1 MYLDNDRRPTLTP
14 QLAFRVAII
23 GGIALVAFAVIFFRL
38 WYLQVLSGDK
48 YVAEAQNNQLRK
60 IKVQAPRGEI
70 VDREGRVL
78 VRNRVGLAVKITPDK
93 FPEDESERHELYRR
107 LGRVLDMRPGRVEKR
122 VDEQFEELPFSKAT
136 VKQDVER
143 AIVMYIEERKENF
156 RGVEVEPVFLREY
169 PHGEIGAHLFGYVG
183 EVTEEQLGDP
193 QYTGVELGDRV
204 GKAGIEAEY
213 DRFLRGQ
220 NGATQVQ
227 VDALGNLKKQL
238 SDIQP
243 RQGKQLRLSLDLD
256 VQRVGQ
262 AALSSGTGKGA
273 FAVLDVRNG
282 EVLALGSHPSFDPNL
297 FSRVVRE
304 SDYRRLTADEN
315 GAPLTNRAVSAGYPT
330 GSTFKLITATAAL
343 QEGFITPDTVQVD
356 GGSITVGGVTFK
368 NAGDA
373 VHGALALR
381 QALTVSSDVWFYL
394 LGQDMN
400 NTGDGQALQHWAR
413 RLGIGRQTGIDLPE
427 EAPGF
432 VPSKAWRDREHVEF
446 NRCVKRRNLTDAE
459 IYEGKCGFIDRPWS
473 VGDNINL
480 AVGQGDLQANPLQL
494 AVAYATVANAA
505 EGKGGKVLR
514 PRLGQRIENSLGQAE
529 QNLQAPTARRL
540 KIDRAN
546 ATAIMEGLNGAAN
559 GAGGTST
566 AVFGDFPIPIA
577 GKTGT
582 AEKGAGRADQSWYAA
597 LAPYPHPKY
606 AVVVTDEAGGFG
618 ADTAAPMARLIL
630 SELFNLNEDQLVEG
644 GGSPD

>member
-14 QLAFRVAII
+14 KLAFRVAIF
-23 GGIALVAFAVIFFRL
+23 GGIALAAFAVIFFRL

-78 VRNRVGLAVKITPDK
+78 VRNRVGLAVTITPDK
-93 FPEDESERHELYRR
+93 FPEAESERAELYRR
-107 LGRVLDMRPGRVEKR
+107 LGKLLDMRPRRIERR
-122 VDEQFEELPFSKAT
+122 VDEQFKELPFSKAT

-143 AIVMYIEERKENF
+143 PIVMYIAERKEDF
-156 RGVEVEPVFLREY
+156 RGVDVEPVFLREY
-169 PHGEIGAHLFGYVG
+169 PHGEVGAHLFGYVG
-183 EVTEEQLGDP
+183 EVTEQQLGDP

-227 VDALGNLKKQL
+227 VDAFGNLTRQL
-238 SDIQP
+238 SDIGAE
-243 RQGKQLRLSLDLD
+243 QGKQLRLSLDLD

-262 AALSSGTGKGA
+262 TALSSGTGKGA

-282 EVLALGSHPSFDPNL
+282 EVLALGSQPSFDPNL

-343 QEGFITPDTVQVD
+343 EEGFITPETVQID
-356 GGSITVGGVTFK
+356 SGSITVGDQEFK

-373 VHGALALR
+373 VNGAIALR
-381 QALTVSSDVWFYL
+381 QALTVSSDVFFYL

-400 NTGDGQALQHWAR
+400 NTGDGETLQQWAR

-427 EAPGF
+427 EGPGF
-432 VPSKAWRDREHVEF
+432 VPSEAWRDREHVKF
-446 NRCVKRRNLTDAE
+446 NRCVKRRKLTDAE

-480 AVGQGDLQANPLQL
+480 SVGQGDLQANPLQL
-494 AVAYATVANAA
+494 AVAYAAVAN
-505 EGKGGKVLR
+505 GGKVLR

-540 KIDRAN
+540 KIDPAN
-546 ATAIMEGLNGAAN
+546 SSAIMEGLNGAAN
-559 GAGGTST
+559 GPGGTST
-566 AVFGDFPIPIA
+566 AVFEGFPIPIA

-582 AEKGAGRADQSWYAA
+582 AEKGLGRADQSWYAA
-597 LAPYPHPKY
+597 LAPYPNPKY

-630 SELFNLNEDQLVEG
+630 AELFNLNESQLVAG
-644 GGSPD
+644 GGAPD

>member
-14 QLAFRVAII
+14 KLAFRVAIF
-23 GGIALVAFAVIFFRL
+23 GGIALAAFAVIFFRL

-78 VRNRVGLAVKITPDK
+78 VRNRVGLAVTITPDK
-93 FPEDESERHELYRR
+93 FPEAESERAELYRR
-107 LGRVLDMRPGRVEKR
+107 LGKLLDMRPRRIERRVN
-122 VDEQFEELPFSKAT
+122 EQFKELPFSKAT

-143 AIVMYIEERKENF
+143 PIVMYIAERKEDF
-156 RGVEVEPVFLREY
+156 RGVDVEPVFLREY

-183 EVTEEQLGDP
+183 EVTEQQLGDP

-227 VDALGNLKKQL
+227 VDAFGNLTRQL
-238 SDIQP
+238 SDIGAE
-243 RQGKQLRLSLDLD
+243 QGKQLRLSLDLD

-262 AALSSGTGKGA
+262 TALSSGTGKGA

-282 EVLALGSHPSFDPNL
+282 EVLALGSQPSFDPNL

-330 GSTFKLITATAAL
+330 GSTFKAITATAAL
-343 QEGFITPDTVQVD
+343 QEGFITPETVQID
-356 GGSITVGGVTFK
+356 SGSITVGDQEFK

-373 VHGALALR
+373 VNGAIALR
-381 QALTVSSDVWFYL
+381 QALTVSSDVFFYL

-400 NTGDGQALQHWAR
+400 NTGDGQALQKWAR

-427 EAPGF
+427 EGPGF
-432 VPSKAWRDREHVEF
+432 VPSEAWRDREHVKF
-446 NRCVKRRNLTDAE
+446 NRCVKRRKLTDAE

-480 AVGQGDLQANPLQL
+480 SVGQGDLQANPLQL
-494 AVAYATVANAA
+494 AVAYAAVAN
-505 EGKGGKVLR
+505 GGKVLR

-540 KIDRAN
+540 KIDPAN
-546 ATAIMEGLNGAAN
+546 SSAIMEGLNGAAN
-559 GAGGTST
+559 GPGGTST
-566 AVFGDFPIPIA
+566 AVFEGFPIPIA

-582 AEKGAGRADQSWYAA
+582 AEKGLGRADQSWYAA
-597 LAPYPHPKY
+597 LAPYPNPKY

-630 SELFNLNEDQLVEG
+630 AELFNLNESQLVAG
-644 GGSPD
+644 GGAPD

>member
-14 QLAFRVAII
+14 QLAFRVAIL
-23 GGIALVAFAVIFFRL
+23 GGVALVAFAVIFFRL

-93 FPEDESERHELYRR
+93 FPEDQSERAELYRR
-107 LGRVLDMRPGRVEKR
+107 LARVLDMRPRRIERRVEQ
-122 VDEQFEELPFSKAT
+122 QFKELPFSKAT

-143 AIVMYIEERKENF
+143 SIVMFIEERKENF
-156 RGVEVEPVFLREY
+156 PGVEVEPVFLREY

-183 EVTEEQLGDP
+183 EVTEQQLGDP

-213 DRFLRGQ
+213 DRYLRGQ
-220 NGATQVQ
+220 NGATRVQ
-227 VDALGNLKKQL
+227 IDALGNLKKQL
-238 SDIQP
+238 SDIEP
-243 RQGKQLRLSLDLD
+243 KQGKQLRLSLDLD
-256 VQRVGQ
+256 VQQVGQ
-262 AALSSGTGKGA
+262 TALASGTGKGA

-282 EVLALGSHPSFDPNL
+282 EVLALGSQPSFDPNL

-304 SDYRRLTADEN
+304 SDYKRLTADEN

-343 QEGFITPDTVQVD
+343 QGGFITPDTVQVD
-356 GGSITVGGVTFK
+356 NGSITVGGVTFK

-381 QALTVSSDVWFYL
+381 QALTVSSDVFFYL

-400 NTGDGQALQHWAR
+400 NTGDGQTLQRWAR

-427 EAPGF
+427 EGPGF
-432 VPSKAWRDREHVEF
+432 LPTEAWRDRENAKF
-446 NRCVKRRNLTDAE
+446 NRCVKRRKLTDAE

-494 AVAYATVANAA
+494 AVAYAAIAN
-505 EGKGGKVLR
+505 GGRVLR

-529 QNLQAPTARRL
+529 QNLQSSPARRL
-540 KIDRAN
+540 KIDAAN
-546 ATAIMEGLNGAAN
+546 AAAIMEGLHGAASEP
-559 GAGGTST
+559 GGTST
-566 AVFGDFPIPIA
+566 PVFEGFPIPIA

-630 SELFNLNEDQLVEG
+630 SELFNVDENQLVAG
-644 GGSPD
+644 GASPD

>member
-93 FPEDESERHELYRR
+93 FPEDESERQELYRR
-107 LGRVLDMRPGRVEKR
+107 LGRLLDMRPGRIEKR
-122 VDEQFEELPFSKAT
+122 VDGQFEELPFSKAT
-136 VKQDVER
+136 VKQDVDR
-143 AIVMYIEERKENF
+143 AIVMYIEERRENF

-243 RQGKQLRLSLDLD
+243 QQGKQLRLSLDLD

-262 AALSSGTGKGA
+262 TALASGTGKGA

-373 VHGALALR
+373 VHGAIALR
-381 QALTVSSDVWFYL
+381 QALTVSSDVFFYL

-400 NTGDGQALQHWAR
+400 NTGDGQALQQWAR

-446 NRCVKRRNLTDAE
+446 NRCVKRRKLTDAE
-459 IYEGKCGFIDRPWS
+459 IYQGQCGFIDRPWS

-597 LAPYPHPKY
+597 LAPYPQPKY

-630 SELFNLNEDQLVEG
+630 AELFNLNEDQLVEG
-644 GGSPD
+644 GGAPD

>member
-14 QLAFRVAII
+14 QLAFRVAIF

-78 VRNRVGLAVKITPDK
+78 VRNRVGLAVKITPEK
-93 FPEDESERHELYRR
+93 FPEAEREQDELYRR
-107 LGRVLDMRPGRVEKR
+107 LAKLLDGRPRRIERR
-122 VDEQFEELPFSKAT
+122 VDQQFKELPFSKAT
-136 VKQDVER
+136 VKSDVDR
-143 AIVMYIEERKENF
+143 PIVMYIEERKEDF

-227 VDALGNLKKQL
+227 VDALGNLRQQL
-238 SDIQP
+238 SDIDP
-243 RQGKQLRLSLDLD
+243 EQGKQLRLSLDLD

-262 AALSSGTGKGA
+262 TALSSGTGKGA

-282 EVLALGSHPSFDPNL
+282 EVLGLGSQPSFDPNL

-343 QEGFITPDTVQVD
+343 QEGFITPETVQID
-356 GGSITVGGVTFK
+356 SGSITVGDQEFK

-373 VHGALALR
+373 VNGAIALR
-381 QALTVSSDVWFYL
+381 QALTVSSDVFFYL

-400 NTGDGQALQHWAR
+400 NTGDGQALQQWGR
-413 RLGIGRQTGIDLPE
+413 RLGIGRRTGIDLPE
-427 EAPGF
+427 EGPGF
-432 VPSKAWRDREHVEF
+432 MPSEAWRDREHLKF
-446 NRCVKRRNLTDAE
+446 NRCVKRRKLTDAE

-480 AVGQGDLQANPLQL
+480 SVGQGDLQANPLQL
-494 AVAYATVANAA
+494 AVAYAAVAN
-505 EGKGGKVLR
+505 GGKVLR

-529 QNLQAPTARRL
+529 QNLRATTVRQL
-540 KIDRAN
+540 KIDPVN
-546 ATAIMEGLNGAAN
+546 ASAIMEGLNGAAN
-559 GAGGTST
+559 GPGGTST
-566 AVFGDFPIPIA
+566 AVFEGFPIPIA

-582 AEKGAGRADQSWYAA
+582 AEKGLGRADQSWYAA
-597 LAPYPHPKY
+597 LAPYPNPKY

-630 SELFNLNEDQLVEG
+630 AELFNLDESQLVEG
-644 GGSPD
+644 GGAPD